1 LVDRKTR
8 TQSLGQKFKSYV
20 AKAFLVQNSN
30 LPDKNGAVRSA
41 RIDYQYPSGESF
53 WGGFWRA
60 LRSGIVS
67 QIRK

>member
-1 LVDRKTR
+1 M
-8 TQSLGQKFKSYV
+8 
-20 AKAFLVQNSN
+20 
-30 LPDKNGAVRSA
+30 PDKNGAVRSA
-41 RIDYQYPSGESF
+41 RIDYQYRGGESF